1 MNRIEKKYKELGD
14 KKALITYIT
23 AGDPSLEK
31 TQELIY
37 AMERGG
43 ADIIELGI
51 PYSDPIADGPI
62 IQAADQR
69 ALDNKTNLSKIFEV
83 VKKARKKTEIPL
95 AFLIYFNTI
104 LTQGI
109 EKFIKKCEEIGV
121 DGLIIPDLPL
131 EERGEIIEFMKG
143 SSIDLI
149 PLVAPNSKERLKD
162 IINNGGSGFVY
173 CISSFGVTGVRDN
186 FDVDLKKFL
195 EEVRTV
201 TDLPLAV
208 GFGISNREH
217 VENIHRIADGAIV
230 GSAIVKLVYETNGDI
245 EIIEKKVRELKGC
258 SNEKNRYKQRL
269 KKINKKSV

>member
-31 TQELIY
+31 TEELIY
-37 AMERGG
+37 AMEKGG

-51 PYSDPIADGPI
+51 PYSDPIADGPV

-69 ALDNKTNLSKIFEV
+69 ALDNGTNLFKIFEV
-83 VKKARKKTEIPL
+83 VKNARKKTDVPL
-95 AFLIYFNTI
+95 VFLIYFNTI

-109 EKFIKKCEEIGV
+109 EKFMKKCEETGV

-131 EERGEIIEFMKG
+131 EERGEVIKFIKG
-143 SSIDLI
+143 SKLDLI

-162 IINNGGSGFVY
+162 IINCGGGGFVY
-173 CISSFGVTGVRDN
+173 CISSFGVTGVRNN
-186 FDVDLKKFL
+186 FGVDLKSFL

-201 TDLPLAV
+201 TTLPLAV

-217 VENIHRIADGAIV
+217 VKDIHKIADGAIV
-230 GSAIVKLVYETNGDI
+230 GSAIVKLVHETSG
-245 EIIEKKVRELKGC
+245 ETKIIENKVRELKG
-258 SNEKNRYKQRL
+258 Y
-269 KKINKKSV
+269 